1 MLMFNLGVK
10 NTLRILRGTSV
21 GMYLGDDEGNDVLL
35 PKKYIPDDVIVGDD
49 IEVFIY
55 RDSEDRIIATTL
67 EPKVQLNGFAYLQV
81 MAVTGIGAFLDW
93 GLEKDL
99 FVPFKEQNKKL
110 ATGDW
115 CAVYVYLDEETD
127 RLVGS
132 CKVNKFFEKENIELE
147 IGQEVDLF
155 VFEETNLGLNA
166 VINNK
171 YKGLIYENEIFQRI
185 KLGSRTK
192 GYIKNIREDK
202 LIDVSLQKQGYANI
216 EPNAEKIL
224 EKLKAN
230 NGFLDVTDKSDA
242 NYIMYQLEMSKK
254 TFKKAVGGLYKQRLI
269 RIEDDGIYL
278 AEKQQ
283 KEI

>member
-269 RIEDDGIYL
+269 RIEDEGIYL